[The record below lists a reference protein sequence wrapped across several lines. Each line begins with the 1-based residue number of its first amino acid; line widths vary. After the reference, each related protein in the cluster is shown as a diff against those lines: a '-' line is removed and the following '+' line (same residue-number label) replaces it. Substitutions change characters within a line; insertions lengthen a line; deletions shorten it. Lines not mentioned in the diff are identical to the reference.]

1 MKKFPLL
8 LLTLV
13 SLLVMS
19 CESEESTSAI
29 VDDFKLLTVTSEG
42 KIFKIG
48 NNTGNTENIGQI
60 ANQSN
65 LIMLSTICNVGSTI
79 YALEASYVPAPN
91 RLIIYNKTN
100 NTTTT
105 QQIILPASL
114 SSTMLDPFIT
124 NIEYNGT
131 ELIAIVSENMPD
143 NSHPNKIITINLQ
156 NYQTTDLNIAFYQ
169 RSLASTELIN
179 DKLYVST
186 RTEGLLKI
194 DLTLNT
200 VTELQANATR
210 INATRLVKVSNSKL
224 GLMKFGYPEFVNGVK
239 PFEFDLTN
247 NSLIDKSQGA
257 VFAVGNTSGGTVF
270 YNDEYLNLVFNTNS
284 SLGIL
289 KMNYNSNVTNFVP
302 LNQSVLGSNTTI
314 IGITN

>member
-1 MKKFPLL
+1 MKKFLIL
-8 LLTLV
+8 LLTSV
-13 SLLVMS
+13 SLLVIS
-19 CESEESTSAI
+19 CGPEESTSAI
-29 VDDFKLLTVTSEG
+29 GDDFKLLTVTSEG
-42 KIFKIG
+42 KIFRIG

-79 YALEASYVPAPN
+79 YAFEASYVPVPN
-91 RLIIYNKTN
+91 RLIVYNKLN

-105 QQIILPASL
+105 NQIILPASL
-114 SSTMLDPFIT
+114 TNTMLDPFIT

-143 NSHPNKIITINLQ
+143 NSHPNKIIAINLQ
-156 NYQTTDLNIAFYQ
+156 NYLTTDLNIAFYQ
-169 RSLASTELIN
+169 RSLASTEIIN

-186 RTEGLLKI
+186 KTEGLLEI
-194 DLTLNT
+194 DLTQHT
-200 VTELQANATR
+200 VTELQANTTR

-224 GLMKFGYPEFVNGVK
+224 GLMKFGYPEYVNGVK
-239 PFEFDLTN
+239 HFEFDLTN
-247 NSLIDKSQGA
+247 NSLTDKSQGA
-257 VFAVGNTSGGTVF
+257 IFAVGNTSGGTVF
-270 YNDEYLNLVFNTNS
+270 YNGEYLNLVFNTNS

-289 KMNYNSNVTNFVP
+289 KMNYSNNVTNFVQ